1 MSIPEMDMN
10 PEIARKL
17 LEVGEEFRIEGPFF
31 SYEEIKMGNV
41 NHTYKVNYIRDD
53 GTGMAKIK
61 SFLVQR
67 VNTYAFQHPIE
78 LMQNIDRVTEHIR
91 EKCPNTKSLH
101 FHHTKHGV
109 NYLMDNDG
117 FWRLSNYV
125 PSVTFDTCDDLN
137 VVRSAGEAFGDFQL
151 MLADFDAN
159 SLFYTIPNFHNTRKR
174 YEKLKE
180 DMAADPCNRVAEV
193 REELDWLLSV
203 EDEACRLT
211 DLFEKGELPLRVTHN
226 DTKIN
231 NVLFDEK
238 THEALVVI
246 DLDTV
251 MPGLVGNYVP
261 SVTFDTCDD
270 LNVVRSAGEA
280 FGDFQLMLADFDA
293 NSLFYTI
300 PNFHNTRKRYEKL
313 KEDMAADPCNR
324 VAEVREELDWL
335 LSVEDEACRLTDLFE
350 KGELPLRVTH
360 NDTKINNVLFDEKT
374 HEALVVIDLDTVMP
388 GLVGHDFGDAI
399 RFAANFVEEDCDY
412 PEKAGVNLNIFWAFA
427 EGFLKK
433 TAASLTKTEV
443 DTLALSCFALTCELA
458 TRFLADYIV
467 GDKYFKVK
475 KPQHNLVRTRCQVAL
490 AKDMLNKMDAMN
502 AIVQDCARRYKETE
516 NA

>member
-251 MPGLVGNYVP
+251 MPG
-261 SVTFDTCDD
+261 
-270 LNVVRSAGEA
+270 
-280 FGDFQLMLADFDA
+280 
-293 NSLFYTI
+293 
-300 PNFHNTRKRYEKL
+300 
-313 KEDMAADPCNR
+313 PCR
-324 VAEVREELDWL
+324 PRFRR
-335 LSVEDEACRLTDLFE
+335 CH
-350 KGELPLRVTH
+350 PLRC
-360 NDTKINNVLFDEKT
+360 KFCGRRLRSSGK
-374 HEALVVIDLDTVMP
+374 
-388 GLVGHDFGDAI
+388 G
-399 RFAANFVEEDCDY
+399 R
-412 PEKAGVNLNIFWAFA
+412 
-427 EGFLKK
+427 
-433 TAASLTKTEV
+433 
-443 DTLALSCFALTCELA
+443 
-458 TRFLADYIV
+458 R
-467 GDKYFKVK
+467 
-475 KPQHNLVRTRCQVAL
+475 KPQYFLGICRGLPQKDRRVSDENRSGYAGAQLLCAYLRACNAL
-490 AKDMLNKMDAMN
+490 PRGLH
-502 AIVQDCARRYKETE
+502 RRR
-516 NA
+516 